1 MTYSHNAFL
10 HQNFRCDVAKRG
22 EIFPV
27 KFRGRGAKNSSPKT
41 KVQRIG
47 FNFCF
52 LLTHLSWLCRLMEWV
67 KPCEKIGLTLM
78 RNNDEW

>member
-1 MTYSHNAFL
+1 MTYSRNAFYQ
-10 HQNFRCDVAKRG
+10 QNFRCDVAKRG

-27 KFRGRGAKNSSPKT
+27 KVRGRGAKNFSPKT

-52 LLTHLSWLCRLMEWV
+52 LLTYFGLICRLMGWV
-67 KPCEKIGLTLM
+67 KPYGKIGLTLV
-78 RNNDEW
+78 RRNDE